1 MALCETAMVTV
12 IERGQGIAAAAEAT
26 GATIVIDTFRAFTT
40 AAVLLDRGVDPLY
53 LTEDVHIAR
62 DLARDER
69 AILVGEDLGIRPEG
83 FDLGNSPAEALAA
96 DGLAGRCV
104 VQRST
109 AGTRSLIAAVRSG
122 ASPVYASSLVVAT
135 ATAHAVAGR
144 SRVTIIS
151 AGLHGTER
159 AAEDDLTAD
168 LITDLLAG
176 TGDPSG
182 IAAAVAATERAEL
195 LCTAP
200 WSHPDDVAIAVGVD
214 RYDFAMEARLDE
226 RGHVRLVPTKGG
238 DAATD

>member
-12 IERGQGIAAAAEAT
+12 IQRGQGIAAAAGAT

-53 LTEDVHIAR
+53 LTADVDVAR

-122 ASPVYASSLVVAT
+122 AAPVYASSLVVAT

-144 SRVTIIS
+144 ARVTMIS

-195 LCTAP
+195 LRTAP

-214 RYDFAMEARLDE
+214 RYHFAMEARLDE
-226 RGHVRLVPTKGG
+226 RGHVRLVPTAGVG
-238 DAATD
+238 DAAD